1 MRRSDLAALF
11 FGPPSQPYPWA
22 TDCQIKF
29 DTWLELA
36 KLGPGGRPNRAKL
49 IISVDEEFGVRDVM
63 EDLLE
68 AELRLEDNVLASGS
82 FIAANL
88 NFDEVVGAVLPLTAL
103 ATLANEAHQI
113 GNLERFTHAA
123 GVTEAIENRIGIQG
137 NSARRHENADQLSW
151 FVGLLLAV
159 EKEVLPK
166 SERANP
172 NLTATRVGHLLDI
185 ASQPRWLMTE
195 RVTARHPRFPIT
207 TVTPNRAAMGA
218 VSRSRTTIKAD
229 AAERVFSVDC
239 SDIGW
244 AVLDGGI
251 DALHPAFQEWGAGGV
266 ASATRIRRIFN
277 FVDLQ
282 RALKDNTRSN
292 VIDWKDALS
301 SIEIEVP
308 RGSRSRRTP
317 KARYERPTNPHGTHV
332 AGVLGANWPA
342 QDLFGVCPTIRLYD
356 FRVLDD
362 AGGGDEFAII
372 AAMQAIR
379 HINEESGR
387 MVIAG
392 ANLSLSVSHEVSM
405 DSCGWTPVCIEAER
419 LVRSGVVVVAAAGNS
434 GYAGPT
440 SGTTGGDYRP
450 VSISDPGNAEAVIT
464 VGSTHPSHPHRHGV
478 SYFSG
483 RGPTADGRAKPDI
496 IAPGERIEGPVP
508 GDQIATMYGTSQAA
522 PHVSGAAAMLM
533 ARNRELL
540 GRPERV
546 KDILCSTATDLGRE
560 RAFQGSG
567 LVDILRAL
575 QSV

>member
-1 MRRSDLAALF
+1 MRRSELATLF
-11 FGPPSQPYPWA
+11 FGPPRQPHPWA
-22 TDCQIKF
+22 TDCPIKF

-36 KLGPGGRPNRAKL
+36 KLGPGGRPNRANL
-49 IISVDEEFGVRDVM
+49 IISVDEEFGVRDVL

-68 AELRLEDNVLASGS
+68 AQPRLEDKVLASGS

-88 NFDEVVGAVLPLTAL
+88 TFDDVIRAVLPLTAL
-103 ATLANEAHQI
+103 AALANEAHHI
-113 GNLERFTHAA
+113 GNLERFMHP
-123 GVTEAIENRIGIQG
+123 GVKEAIASRIGDHG
-137 NSARRHENADQLSW
+137 NSARRHENADQVSW

-159 EKEVLPK
+159 ANEVLPR
-166 SERANP
+166 SERANSS
-172 NLTATRVGHLLDI
+172 LTVAHVRDLLDI

-195 RVTARHPRFPIT
+195 PMAARHPRFPIT
-207 TVTPNRAAMGA
+207 AVNPNRAAMGA
-218 VSRSRTTIKAD
+218 VSRSRTAIKAD

-251 DALHPAFQEWGAGGV
+251 DALHPAFQEWDTDGNAGT
-266 ASATRIRRIFN
+266 TRIRRIFN
-277 FVDLQ
+277 FSDLQ
-282 RALKDNTRSN
+282 RALRDAMPGN

-308 RGSRSRRTP
+308 GGSRSRRTP
-317 KARYERPTNPHGTHV
+317 VARYVQPANPHGTHV
-332 AGVLGANWPA
+332 AGVLGANWPD

-387 MVIAG
+387 LVIAG
-392 ANLSLSVSHEVSM
+392 ANLSLSVSQEVSM

-440 SGTTGGDYRP
+440 SSTTGGDYRP

-533 ARNRELL
+533 ARHRELL

-546 KDILCSTATDLGRE
+546 KNILCSTATDLGRE
-560 RAFQGSG
+560 RNFQGAG